1 MSLQADR
8 VSGITEGEF
17 RDQLAVERTH
27 LANERT
33 LLAYVRT
40 ALASSACGAALLHFF
55 PALGSL
61 GWLLVIAGG
70 AMLVVGVIRYFVVRR
85 QLLNRHTAT
94 HA

>member
-1 MSLQADR
+1 MALQADR
-8 VSGITEGEF
+8 VSGMTEGEF
-17 RDQLAVERTH
+17 RDQLAMERTH

-40 ALASSACGAALLHFF
+40 ALACAACGAALLHFF

-61 GWLLVIAGG
+61 GWLLVVTGG
-70 AMLVVGVIRYFVVRR
+70 AMLVVGVIRYFVVRT
-85 QLLNRHTAT
+85 QLLNRRAAT